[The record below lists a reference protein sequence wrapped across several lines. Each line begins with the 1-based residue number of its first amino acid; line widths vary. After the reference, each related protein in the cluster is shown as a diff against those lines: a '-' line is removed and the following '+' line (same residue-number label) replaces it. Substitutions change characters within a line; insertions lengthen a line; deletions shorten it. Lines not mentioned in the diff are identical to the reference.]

1 MRNLHSYISTEYNGE
16 SRELFCCLERI
27 QLKMVDFQNHRRFTL
42 RCLGEEVVPVSIKL
56 KSQIKT
62 PKGLQIIKKAEIALI
77 NERVKSINNT
87 LNMLGLE
94 FHTCMR
100 RLEDK
105 IKAED
110 FQECISFIEKSKE
123 ARHLKTMT
131 RQKEKLNIL
140 INKKQDG
147 KKSVERGGCS
157 NNRHSSSIMHSS
169 RYMYSSSN
177 TIGCPNQVLGLNI
190 DNESQ
195 ESQESKEQ
203 ERDRKKW
210 VINISSK
217 PLSQDQEKLLAHGP
231 NFAVVPK
238 DPPITQYV
246 AAVEN
251 VCSKLE
257 EGKVE
262 EFRVQVK
269 LAIQKIKH
277 PRPNLTRGKRKAI
290 AELKRD
296 ESRMILTADKGV
308 ALVVLNTEDYIK
320 KAEDLLSQKTYRV
333 LTADPTMR
341 LKTKMIN
348 LLKTIKSKGGISEEL
363 YKRLYPTGAGSPK
376 FYGLPKVHKP
386 GTVHICANPWW
397 ESLNTKACNI
407 IKQSLEEDPEL
418 SQRTSLSIG
427 NIISL
432 LEFCITSTYFSFQ
445 GKFYEQVEGAAMG
458 SPLSTIVANI
468 YMEIFEVEAITSAP
482 NPPQFWKRYVD
493 DTFTILQSS
502 TKDEFLEHLNSIDQ
516 QIQFTA
522 EEQREDGAMP
532 FLDILVAPRRDGSL
546 STSVYRKS
554 THTDLYLQWGS
565 HHPLSSKYSVIGTL
579 QHRAHT
585 ISSNT
590 HLLQKEEEHLHQALK
605 KCQYPTWAL
614 NRIKHRMKNPGTR
627 RTNNNNS
634 ITQKSFIVVPYYAG
648 LSENIQNIGRK
659 FGVQVHCKGGTTIK
673 NLLMAP
679 KDKDPMLKQ
688 SGVIYRYHCDRVDCD
703 EEYIGESSRTFGER
717 FKEHLKPPSPIYDH
731 SNISGHNVSVNNF
744 KIVGRED
751 LNQMRAIKE
760 AIYIRVNDPSL
771 NRNVGKYHLPHVWD
785 EVLANIS
792 ELKLK

>member
-1 MRNLHSYISTEYNGE
+1 MEKQDEKPSFIYINRIKWGKQRT
-16 SRELFCCLERI
+16 FCHLERI
-27 QLKMVDFQNHRRFTL
+27 QLKMADFQNHRQFTL

-100 RLEDK
+100 RLKDK

-147 KKSVERGGCS
+147 KKSVKRGGCS
-157 NNRHSSSIMHSS
+157 NNRHSSSIMHSG
-169 RYMYSSSN
+169 SN
-177 TIGCPNQVLGLNI
+177 NIGHPNQVLGLNI

-195 ESQESKEQ
+195 ELQESKEQ

-246 AAVEN
+246 VAVEN

-257 EGKVE
+257 EGKAE

-269 LAIQKIKH
+269 SAIQKIKH
-277 PRPNLTRGKRKAI
+277 PRPNLTRGERKAI
-290 AELKRD
+290 AELKGD
-296 ESRMILTADKGV
+296 ESRMILTTDKGV

-363 YKRLYPTGAGSPK
+363 YKRLYPK
-376 FYGLPKVHKP
+376 GLGHPNSIGFQKY
-386 GTVHICANPWW
+386 
-397 ESLNTKACNI
+397 
-407 IKQSLEEDPEL
+407 
-418 SQRTSLSIG
+418 TSLG
-427 NIISL
+427 
-432 LEFCITSTYFSFQ
+432 C
-445 GKFYEQVEGAAMG
+445 
-458 SPLSTIVANI
+458 
-468 YMEIFEVEAITSAP
+468 
-482 NPPQFWKRYVD
+482 
-493 DTFTILQSS
+493 
-502 TKDEFLEHLNSIDQ
+502 H
-516 QIQFTA
+516 
-522 EEQREDGAMP
+522 
-532 FLDILVAPRRDGSL
+532 
-546 STSVYRKS
+546 
-554 THTDLYLQWGS
+554 
-565 HHPLSSKYSVIGTL
+565 
-579 QHRAHT
+579 
-585 ISSNT
+585 
-590 HLLQKEEEHLHQALK
+590 
-605 KCQYPTWAL
+605 
-614 NRIKHRMKNPGTR
+614 
-627 RTNNNNS
+627 
-634 ITQKSFIVVPYYAG
+634 
-648 LSENIQNIGRK
+648 
-659 FGVQVHCKGGTTIK
+659 
-673 NLLMAP
+673 
-679 KDKDPMLKQ
+679 
-688 SGVIYRYHCDRVDCD
+688 
-703 EEYIGESSRTFGER
+703 
-717 FKEHLKPPSPIYDH
+717 
-731 SNISGHNVSVNNF
+731 
-744 KIVGRED
+744 
-751 LNQMRAIKE
+751 
-760 AIYIRVNDPSL
+760 
-771 NRNVGKYHLPHVWD
+771 
-785 EVLANIS
+785 
-792 ELKLK
+792 